1 MVRVAI
7 INHETHQLFIEDITD
22 EMLEKY
28 GGEEEAYIKD
38 NYTFEGEWSWEY
50 IVDIE
55 YYCEENTDGIAI
67 EPTDFL

>member
-1 MVRVAI
+1 MVRLAI
-7 INHETHQLFIEDITD
+7 INHETHQLFIEDVTD

-55 YYCEENTDGIAI
+55 YYCEENADGIAI
-67 EPTDFL
+67 EPTNFL

>member
-1 MVRVAI
+1 MVRIAI

-55 YYCEENTDGIAI
+55 YYCEENTDGIVI
-67 EPTDFL
+67 EPREFL